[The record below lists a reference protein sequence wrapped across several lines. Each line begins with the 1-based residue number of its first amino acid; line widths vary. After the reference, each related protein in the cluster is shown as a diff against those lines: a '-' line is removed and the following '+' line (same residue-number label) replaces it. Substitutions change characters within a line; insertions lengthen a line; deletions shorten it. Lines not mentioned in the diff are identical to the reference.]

1 MNYTI
6 DLKNRRIVFDAT
18 GLSLDS
24 NNVFINEFDK
34 LTKKFL
40 PDTSDTYEC
49 ELVLLEVDLLNDK
62 EEIVGTETKA
72 FVRRIGRVDW
82 LMEFNT
88 NEYSKIV

>member
-1 MNYTI
+1 MNFVI
-6 DLKNRRIVFDAT
+6 DKESRRVVIGDMRQKMSTVI
-18 GLSLDS
+18 
-24 NNVFINEFDK
+24 INEFEKVNKTFLEGTIDK
-34 LTKKFL
+34 
-40 PDTSDTYEC
+40 YEC

-62 EEIVGTETKA
+62 QDIVGTETKA